1 MRRLLPALLAALTIT
16 WTAGAAVA
24 DPDLA
29 EPDFEYVALGD
40 SSAAG
45 PLIPQQD
52 PEAPG
57 CMRSSRNW
65 PSVLAERIGARLT
78 DVTCSGAVT
87 DDLTG
92 SQTTIDGESQAPQ
105 ADALSPSTDL
115 VTLTLGGNDIALVDL
130 AGKCVNLLPQP
141 IGRSCRDEFTA
152 GGRDELAERIDAYA
166 AEFAAALDLIS
177 DRAPGARV
185 VVVGYGTHIRPEG
198 CHPEQPI
205 WPKDAAYLQGGIHRL
220 NELFARE
227 AAEHGALY
235 VDVESPSVG
244 HDACA
249 PSAQKWFEGV
259 VVTGP
264 VAPLHPNKAG
274 MAAVGGIV
282 ADRL

>member
-1 MRRLLPALLAALTIT
+1 MRRLLPALLALLTIT

-24 DPDLA
+24 EPDLA
-29 EPDFEYVALGD
+29 EADVEYVALGD

-57 CMRSSRNW
+57 CMRSTRNW
-65 PSVLAERIGARLT
+65 PSVLAERIGAQLT

-92 SQTTIDGESQAPQ
+92 AQTTVDDRTQPPQ
-105 ADALSPSTDL
+105 ADSLSPSTDL
-115 VTLTLGGNDIALVDL
+115 VTLTFGGNDIALVD
-130 AGKCVNLLPQP
+130 AAVKCVNLLPQP

-152 GGRDELAERIDAYA
+152 GGRDLLAERIDAYA

-185 VVVGYGTHIRPEG
+185 VVVGYGTYIRPGG
-198 CHPEQPI
+198 CYPDQPV
-205 WPKDAAYLQGGIHRL
+205 WGRDADYLQGTIHRL
-220 NELFARE
+220 NELLARE
-227 AAEHGALY
+227 AAEHGATF

-249 PSAQKWFEGV
+249 PSRQRWFEGV
-259 VVTGP
+259 VATGP
-264 VAPLHPNKAG
+264 AAPLHPNKVG